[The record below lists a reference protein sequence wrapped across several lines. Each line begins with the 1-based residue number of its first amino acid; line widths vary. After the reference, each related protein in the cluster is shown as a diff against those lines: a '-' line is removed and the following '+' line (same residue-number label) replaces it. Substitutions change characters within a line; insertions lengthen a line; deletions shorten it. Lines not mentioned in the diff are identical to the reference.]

1 VPRSVPPS
9 RRLSHDTK
17 PFNSLHQNPLQ
28 LLQELTRRQR
38 EEIHLFLNERFYE
51 SSDWDWETVPAELT
65 LEDLY
70 CCAVAV
76 LGDPATALDWLT
88 SPNPELNMNHRFW
101 PPIDRPLSRSSDAS
115 RMGLL

>member
-1 VPRSVPPS
+1 MDLEPS
-9 RRLSHDTK
+9 
-17 PFNSLHQNPLQ
+17 LQ

-51 SSDWDWETVPAELT
+51 SSGWDWETVPAELT

-88 SPNPELNMNHRFW
+88 CPNPELNNEA
-101 PPIDRPLSRSSDAS
+101 PLLASDRSSVIAELG
-115 RMGLL
+115 RIENGLF